1 MKKIL
6 TLVAAAAIGI
16 GFQSC
21 DNASSL
27 SKDLEGAWAG
37 APERLFESDASTG
50 TIIETF
56 TFVPVDTI
64 KDGGNVTITS
74 LMSVTGAVS
83 GAEGITQPISV
94 TASGSA
100 TISGTYHALSADRVE
115 LALDENS
122 LSVKVD
128 PDAVVINADA
138 LTGDSAPANVAT
150 LKPGLA
156 QSISLQFNAAVRQR
170 YTASETLRSLSIKDA
185 TTLKFKIEKTQYTL
199 TRQPSL

>member
-1 MKKIL
+1 MKKLLIL
-6 TLVAAAAIGI
+6 MAAAVAGF

-37 APERLFESDASTG
+37 TPERLFESDASTG

-56 TFVPVDTI
+56 TFVPVDSI
-64 KDGGNVTITS
+64 KDGGNVTVTS

-83 GAEGITQPISV
+83 GAEGITQPVSV

-100 TISGTYHALSADRVE
+100 TISGTYRALSADRVE
-115 LALDENS
+115 LTLDENS
-122 LSVKVD
+122 LNVNVD

-138 LTGDSAPANVAT
+138 LTGGSAPANVAT

-156 QSISLQFNAAVRQR
+156 QSITSQFGAAVRQR
-170 YTASETLRSLSIKDA
+170 YPSSETLRSLSIKDA
-185 TTLKFKIEKTQYTL
+185 TTLKFKIDKTSYTL